1 MNEYLFYGLTVLV
14 FAVVLFFMRF
24 AIPYMQAALEHSKLK
39 FVAELANYA
48 VKYAEQTIVGD
59 NKGTDRKA
67 LVTKF
72 LKELL
77 MAKKISIS
85 AEQID
90 ALIEAAVYAM
100 NLAKKV

>member
-1 MNEYLFYGLTVLV
+1 MNEYLLYGSMVLV
-14 FAVVLFFMRF
+14 FVVVLFFMRF
-24 AIPYMQAALEHSKLK
+24 AVPYMKTALEHSKFK
-39 FVAELANYA
+39 FIAEAAAYA
-48 VKYAEQTIVGD
+48 VKYAEQTITGD
-59 NKGTDRKA
+59 GKGAERKA
-67 LVTKF
+67 IVTKF
-72 LKELL
+72 LEDML